1 MVLLYFTGTYMFKN
15 RHISN
20 KLQKIS
26 ASSKVV
32 LITGARQV
40 GKSTILQ
47 NTFPNLPLITFDPD
61 TDIRGAKADPGLFLK
76 DHPAPIILDEIQ
88 YVPQLLSHIKRIVDQ
103 SSDRPQYL
111 LTGSQNLAMLSSVA
125 ESMAGR
131 VIILPMGP
139 MTIYEQMD
147 CVSQPTW
154 LERYLE
160 NPSTLISFVVGTL
173 TIASPLELI
182 WRGGMPGYLETPND
196 VLHDSIASYIQT
208 YIQRDIRAL
217 ENIQDIEGFTDF
229 FGIMAG
235 LTAQEIN
242 YNQLGRE
249 IDVAGVRAK
258 KWVALLKQ
266 NYQWKDIPAY
276 DGNTIKRI
284 SQKKKGYLTDT
295 GIACYLQHISSPEAL
310 RSNPKRGALFETYI
324 VNMIDTLL
332 SAFPF
337 TTKLYHW
344 RSGNNAE
351 VDLVIALD
359 NKLYPIEIKMQST
372 LNKYDARGL
381 KAFRE
386 TYQNNTVTIMPG
398 LIIYAG
404 SDCYRID
411 EETIALPWNCKVL

>member
-15 RHISN
+15 RHISK

-76 DHPAPIILDEIQ
+76 DHSAPIILDEIQ

-173 TIASPLELI
+173 TIASPLELY
-182 WRGGMPGYLETPND
+182 GVAACPG
-196 VLHDSIASYIQT
+196 I
-208 YIQRDIRAL
+208 
-217 ENIQDIEGFTDF
+217 
-229 FGIMAG
+229 
-235 LTAQEIN
+235 
-242 YNQLGRE
+242 
-249 IDVAGVRAK
+249 
-258 KWVALLKQ
+258 
-266 NYQWKDIPAY
+266 
-276 DGNTIKRI
+276 
-284 SQKKKGYLTDT
+284 
-295 GIACYLQHISSPEAL
+295 
-310 RSNPKRGALFETYI
+310 
-324 VNMIDTLL
+324 
-332 SAFPF
+332 
-337 TTKLYHW
+337 
-344 RSGNNAE
+344 
-351 VDLVIALD
+351 
-359 NKLYPIEIKMQST
+359 
-372 LNKYDARGL
+372 
-381 KAFRE
+381 
-386 TYQNNTVTIMPG
+386 
-398 LIIYAG
+398 
-404 SDCYRID
+404 
-411 EETIALPWNCKVL
+411 